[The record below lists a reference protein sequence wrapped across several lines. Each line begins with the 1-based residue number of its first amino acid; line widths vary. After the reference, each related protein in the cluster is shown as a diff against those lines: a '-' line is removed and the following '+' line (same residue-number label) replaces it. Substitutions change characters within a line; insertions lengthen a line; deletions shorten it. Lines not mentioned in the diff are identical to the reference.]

1 VQERVDNSMALPE
14 EKYAEEIV
22 GMGFWIYK
30 PMPKSS

>member
-1 VQERVDNSMALPE
+1 MDNSMALPG
-14 EKYAEEIV
+14 KKNAEEIV